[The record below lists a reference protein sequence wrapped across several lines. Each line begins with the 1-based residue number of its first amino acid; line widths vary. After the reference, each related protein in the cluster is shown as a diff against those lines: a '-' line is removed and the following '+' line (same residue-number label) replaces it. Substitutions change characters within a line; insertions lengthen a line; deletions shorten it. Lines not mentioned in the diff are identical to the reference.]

1 MVLRPGWFPEYSP
14 AEQLVFD
21 EIKKIIEAN
30 YSQYGFAHIETP
42 AVEANSVLLAKNGE
56 DAGKQIF
63 WLYGLAQ
70 GNEDTKDYALHFD
83 LTVPFARYILDW
95 EQEITFPF
103 KRYQIQPVRRGER
116 SQRGRFKEFRQS
128 DIDVIWRQDIRWWD
142 QKISE
147 DSIGTNLYYDAEML
161 VVIAKTLHEIVA
173 KFLWNKPFTLHINN
187 RYLLA
192 WFFAQFDEKVVPQL
206 YNLLD
211 KYYKIS
217 FDAFKEALAELVSA
231 SEVEKIVAFVQCNFD
246 RLDANLA
253 DNDLYRRWYAELK
266 EVLRF
271 VDGLN
276 QEKKYTIVWDPCII
290 RGLDYYTGTVYETLF
305 DDDIALGSISSGG
318 RYENLTGYI
327 NPKKSNYSWVG
338 GSIWLSRMVYL
349 ILETMKPEHTTQTE
363 YLFVHFSE
371 TIQDIL
377 MLANIFIK
385 EGKTIEVYPSADKL
399 GKQFTYADKKWI
411 PHVVILGEGEKAL
424 KVYKIKNMKTGE
436 ESEIG
441 L

>member
-128 DIDVIWRQDIRWWD
+128 DIDVIRRDEGQ
-142 QKISE
+142 
-147 DSIGTNLYYDAEML
+147 GTGNEVWKNLYYDAEIL

-173 KFLWNKPFTLHINN
+173 KFLWNKPFTLHVNN

-217 FDAFKEALAELVSA
+217 FETFKEALAELVST

-246 RLDANLA
+246 RLDPNLV

-338 GSIWLSRMVYL
+338 GSIWLSRIVYL
-349 ILETMKPEHTTQTE
+349 ILETMKPEHTTKIE

-385 EGKTIEVYPSADKL
+385 EGKTIEVYPSPEKL

-411 PHVVILGEGEKAL
+411 PHVVLLGEGEKA
-424 KVYKIKNMKTGE
+424 KRMYKIKNMKTGDE
-436 ESEIG
+436 NEIW

>member
-14 AEQLVFD
+14 AEQLIFD
-21 EIKKIIEAN
+21 QVRTIIETN
-30 YSQYGFAHIETP
+30 YRQYGFAHIETP

-70 GNEDTKDYALHFD
+70 GQDDTKDYALHFD
-83 LTVPFARYILDW
+83 LTVPFARYILDR
-95 EQEITFPF
+95 ENELTFPF
-103 KRYQIQPVRRGER
+103 KRYQIQPVWRGER
-116 SQRGRFKEFRQS
+116 SQRGRFKEFWQS
-128 DIDVIWRQDIRWWD
+128 DIDVIWQETEKW
-142 QKISE
+142 
-147 DSIGTNLYYDAEML
+147 SIGKNLYYDAEML

-173 KFLWNKPFTLHINN
+173 KFLLNKPFTLHINN

-192 WFFAQFDEKVVPQL
+192 WFFSQFDDKIVPQL

-211 KYYKIS
+211 KYYKMW
-217 FDAFKEALAELVSA
+217 FDVFQKELAELVS
-231 SEVEKIVAFVQCNFD
+231 ETDVKKILTFVQCDFD
-246 RLDANLA
+246 RLDSNLV
-253 DNDLYRRWYAELK
+253 DNDNYRKWYKELQ

-271 VDGLN
+271 VDWLN
-276 QEKKYTIVWDPCII
+276 QEKKYAIVWDPCII

-318 RYENLTGYI
+318 RYENLTWYI
-327 NPKKSNYSWVG
+327 NPKKSNYSGVG
-338 GSIWLSRMVYL
+338 WSIWLSRMVYL

-363 YLFVHFSE
+363 YLFVHFPE

-377 MLANIFIK
+377 MLANSFIN
-385 EGKTIEVYPSADKL
+385 EGKTIEIYPSAEKL
-399 GKQFTYADKKWI
+399 GKQFAYADKKWI
-411 PHVVILGEGEKAL
+411 SYVIIFGEWEKSL
-424 KVYKIKNMKTGE
+424 KRYKIKNMKTGE
-436 ESEIG
+436 EKEIG

>member
-21 EIKKIIEAN
+21 EVKKIIETN
-30 YSQYGFAHIETP
+30 YSQYGFAHIQTP

-128 DIDVIWRQDIRWWD
+128 DIDVIWRDEWIVTSNENQVIMW
-142 QKISE
+142 K
-147 DSIGTNLYYDAEML
+147 NLYYDAETL
-161 VVIAKTLHEIVA
+161 VVIAKTLTEISA
-173 KFLWNKPFTLHINN
+173 RFLNNKPVSLRTNN

-192 WFFAQFDEKVVPQL
+192 WFFSQFDEKVVPQL
-206 YNLLD
+206 YSLLD
-211 KYYKIS
+211 RFYKIS
-217 FDAFKEALAELVSA
+217 LDVFEKELGQLVDATEAK
-231 SEVEKIVAFVQCNFD
+231 KIMGFVQSTFSNLSPD
-246 RLDANLA
+246 LA
-253 DNDLYRRWYAELK
+253 DNDMYRRWYAELK
-266 EVLRF
+266 EMMLY

-276 QEKKYTIVWDPCII
+276 QGWKYTIVWDPRII
-290 RGLDYYTGTVYETLF
+290 RGLDYYTGMVYEAF
-305 DDDIALGSISSGG
+305 FADDMWLGSISGWW

-338 GSIWLSRMVYL
+338 WSIGLSRMVYL
-349 ILETMKPEHTTQTE
+349 ILETMKPEHTTQIE

-377 MLANIFIK
+377 MLAWIFIQ

-424 KVYKIKNMKTGE
+424 KKYKIKNMKTGD

>member
-14 AEQLVFD
+14 AEQMVFD
-21 EIKKIIEAN
+21 QVRMIIESN
-30 YSQYGFAHIETP
+30 YRQYGFSHIETP

-70 GNEDTKDYALHFD
+70 GKDDTKDYALHFD
-83 LTVPFARYILDW
+83 LTVPFARYVLDR
-95 EQEITFPF
+95 ENELTFPF
-103 KRYQIQPVRRGER
+103 KRYQIQPVWRGER
-116 SQRGRFKEFRQS
+116 SQRGRFKEFWQS
-128 DIDVIWRQDIRWWD
+128 DIDVIWQEIEKWILG
-142 QKISE
+142 K
-147 DSIGTNLYYDAEML
+147 NLYYDAEML

-173 KFLWNKPFTLHINN
+173 KFLSNKPFTLHINN
-187 RYLLA
+187 RYLLS
-192 WFFAQFDEKVVPQL
+192 WFFSQFDEKVVPQL

-211 KYYKIS
+211 KYYKMW
-217 FDAFKEALAELVSA
+217 FDVFQKELAELISPA
-231 SEVEKIVAFVQCNFD
+231 EVEKILTFVQSNFEK
-246 RLDANLA
+246 LDPNLVNN
-253 DNDLYRRWYAELK
+253 DNYRKWYQELQ

-305 DDDIALGSISSGG
+305 DDDIALWSISSGG

-327 NPKKSNYSWVG
+327 NPKKSNYSGVG
-338 GSIWLSRMVYL
+338 WSIWLSRMVYL
-349 ILETMKPEHTTQTE
+349 ILETMKPQHTTQTE

-371 TIQDIL
+371 TLQDIL
-377 MLANIFIK
+377 MLANLFVD
-385 EGKTIEVYPSADKL
+385 EGKNIEMYPSADKL

-411 PHVVILGEGEKAL
+411 PHVVILGEWEKLL
-424 KVYKIKNMKTGE
+424 KRYKIKNMKTGE
-436 ESEIG
+436 EREIS

>member
-1 MVLRPGWFPEYSP
+1 MVLRPGWFPEYNP

-21 EIKKIIEAN
+21 EVKAIIEAN
-30 YSQYGFAHIETP
+30 YRQYGFAHIQTP
-42 AVEANSVLLAKNGE
+42 AVEPNTVLLAKNGE

-70 GNEDTKDYALHFD
+70 GKDDTKDYSLHFD
-83 LTVPFARYILDW
+83 LTVPFARYVLDW
-95 EQEITFPF
+95 EQELTFPF

-116 SQRGRFKEFRQS
+116 SQRGRFKEFWQA
-128 DIDVIWRQDIRWWD
+128 DIDVIRQENEKWI
-142 QKISE
+142 
-147 DSIGTNLYYDAEML
+147 IGKNLYYDAEML
-161 VVIAKTLHEIVA
+161 VVIARTLHDVIA
-173 KFLWNKPFTLHINN
+173 RFLGSKPFTLHVNN

-192 WFFAQFDEKVVPQL
+192 WFFSQFDEKIVPQL

-211 KYYKIS
+211 KFYKIS
-217 FDAFKEALAELVSA
+217 FDVFQKEVAELVSP
-231 SEVEKIVAFVQCNFD
+231 SEVKKIVSFVQSNFD
-246 RLDANLA
+246 RLDPNLV
-253 DNDLYRRWYAELK
+253 DNDMYRKWYQELQ

-276 QEKKYTIVWDPCII
+276 QEKKYAIVWDPCII

-338 GSIWLSRMVYL
+338 WSIWLSRMVYL
-349 ILETMKPEHTTQTE
+349 ILEIMKPEHTTQTE
-363 YLFVHFSE
+363 YLFVHFPE
-371 TIQDIL
+371 TIKDIL
-377 MLANIFIK
+377 MLAGIFIK
-385 EGKTIEVYPSADKL
+385 EGKTVEIYPSAEKL

-411 PHVVILGEGEKAL
+411 PHVVIFGEGEKAL
-424 KVYKIKNMKTGE
+424 KTYKIKNMKTGE
-436 ESEIG
+436 EKEIA

>member
-14 AEQLVFD
+14 AEQLIFD
-21 EIKKIIEAN
+21 QVKTIIETN
-30 YSQYGFAHIETP
+30 YRQYGFAHIETP

-70 GNEDTKDYALHFD
+70 GQDDTKDYALHFD
-83 LTVPFARYILDW
+83 LTVPFARYVLDR
-95 EQEITFPF
+95 ENELTFPF
-103 KRYQIQPVRRGER
+103 KRYQIQPVWRGER
-116 SQRGRFKEFRQS
+116 SQRGRFKEFWQS
-128 DIDVIWRQDIRWWD
+128 DIDVIWQETEKW
-142 QKISE
+142 
-147 DSIGTNLYYDAEML
+147 SIGKNLYYDAEML

-173 KFLWNKPFTLHINN
+173 KFLSHKPFTLHINN

-192 WFFAQFDEKVVPQL
+192 WFFSQFDEKVVPQL

-211 KYYKIS
+211 KYYKMW
-217 FDAFKEALAELVSA
+217 FDIFQKELSELVSPA
-231 SEVEKIVAFVQCNFD
+231 DVKKILAFVQNNFD
-246 RLDANLA
+246 RLDPNLV
-253 DNDLYRRWYAELK
+253 DNDNYRKWYQELK
-266 EVLRF
+266 EVLHF

-276 QEKKYTIVWDPCII
+276 QEKKYAIVWDPCII

-305 DDDIALGSISSGG
+305 DDDIALGSISSGW
-318 RYENLTGYI
+318 RYENLTWYI
-327 NPKKSNYSWVG
+327 NPKKSNYSGVG
-338 GSIWLSRMVYL
+338 WSIWLSRIVYL

-371 TIQDIL
+371 TLQDIL
-377 MLANIFIK
+377 MLANIFIN
-385 EGKTIEVYPSADKL
+385 EGKTIEIYPSAEKL

-411 PHVVILGEGEKAL
+411 PHVVIFGEGEKAL
-424 KVYKIKNMKTGE
+424 KRYKIKNMKTGE
-436 ESEIG
+436 EKDIA

>member
-1 MVLRPGWFPEYSP
+1 MVFRPGWFPEYSP
-14 AEQLVFD
+14 AQQLVFD

-70 GNEDTKDYALHFD
+70 GNEDTKEYALHFD
-83 LTVPFARYILDW
+83 LTVPFARYVLDW
-95 EQEITFPF
+95 ENELTFPF

-128 DIDVIWRQDIRWWD
+128 DIDVIRRDEEQGTRD
-142 QKISE
+142 QVWK
-147 DSIGTNLYYDAEML
+147 NLYYDAEML

-173 KFLWNKPFTLHINN
+173 KFLSHKPFSLHVNN

-192 WFFAQFDEKVVPQL
+192 GFFSQFDEKIVPQL

-211 KYYKIS
+211 KYYKIW
-217 FDAFKEALAELVSA
+217 FDVFQKELAELVSA
-231 SEVEKIVAFVQCNFD
+231 ADVKKIVAFVQSNFD
-246 RLDANLA
+246 RLDPNLV
-253 DNDLYRRWYAELK
+253 DNDLYRRWYQELQ

-318 RYENLTGYI
+318 RYENLTGHI
-327 NPKKSNYSWVG
+327 NPKKSNYSGVG

-363 YLFVHFSE
+363 YLFVHFPE

-377 MLANIFIK
+377 MLASIFIK
-385 EGKTIEVYPSADKL
+385 EGKNIEVYPSAEKL
-399 GKQFTYADKKWI
+399 GKQFAYADKKWI
-411 PHVVILGEGEKAL
+411 PHVVIFGEGEKDL
-424 KVYKIKNMKTGE
+424 KRYKIKNMKTGE
-436 ESEIG
+436 EKEIER
-441 L
+441 

>member
-128 DIDVIWRQDIRWWD
+128 DVDVIRRDEGQ
-142 QKISE
+142 
-147 DSIGTNLYYDAEML
+147 GTGNEVWKNLYYDAEML

-173 KFLWNKPFTLHINN
+173 KFLWNKPFTLHMNN

-217 FDAFKEALAELVSA
+217 FETFKEALAELVSV

-246 RLDANLA
+246 RLDPNLV

-338 GSIWLSRMVYL
+338 GSIWLSRIVYL
-349 ILETMKPEHTTQTE
+349 ILETMKPEHTTKIE

-377 MLANIFIK
+377 MLANIFVK

-411 PHVVILGEGEKAL
+411 PHVVLLGEGEKA
-424 KVYKIKNMKTGE
+424 KKIYKIKNMKTGDE
-436 ESEIG
+436 NEIG

>member
-21 EIKKIIEAN
+21 EIKAIIEAN
-30 YSQYGFAHIETP
+30 YRQYGFAHIQTP
-42 AVEANSVLLAKNGE
+42 AVEANNVLLAKNGE

-83 LTVPFARYILDW
+83 LTVPFARYILDR
-95 EQEITFPF
+95 EQELTFPF

-116 SQRGRFKEFRQS
+116 SQRGRFKEFWQS
-128 DIDVIWRQDIRWWD
+128 DIDVIWQENEKWLTLPTGRQVG
-142 QKISE
+142 K
-147 DSIGTNLYYDAEML
+147 NLYYDAEML

-173 KFLWNKPFTLHINN
+173 KFLSNKPFTVHINN

-192 WFFAQFDEKVVPQL
+192 WFFSQFDEKVIPQL

-211 KYYKIS
+211 KYYKMW
-217 FDAFKEALAELVSA
+217 FDIFQKELAELLPAVD
-231 SEVEKIVAFVQCNFD
+231 VEKIVSFVQSNFD
-246 RLDANLA
+246 RLDANLV
-253 DNDLYRRWYAELK
+253 DNDLYRKGYQELQ

-276 QEKKYTIVWDPCII
+276 QEKKYAIVWDPCII

-327 NPKKSNYSWVG
+327 NPKKANYSWVG

-349 ILETMKPEHTTQTE
+349 ILETMKPEQTTQTE

-385 EGKTIEVYPSADKL
+385 EGKNVEIYPSAEKL

-424 KVYKIKNMKTGE
+424 HRYKIKNMKTGE
-436 ESEIG
+436 EQEIA

>member
-21 EIKKIIEAN
+21 EVKAIIEAN
-30 YSQYGFAHIETP
+30 YRQYGFAHIQTP
-42 AVEANSVLLAKNGE
+42 AVEQNTVLLAKNGE

-63 WLYGLAQ
+63 GLYGLAQ
-70 GNEDTKDYALHFD
+70 GAEDTKDYSLHFD

-95 EQEITFPF
+95 ENDLTFPF

-116 SQRGRFKEFRQS
+116 SQRGRFKEFWQS
-128 DIDVIWRQDIRWWD
+128 DIDVIRKDEEQ
-142 QKISE
+142 
-147 DSIGTNLYYDAEML
+147 GTRNKEQNALWKNLYYDAEML
-161 VVIAKTLHEIVA
+161 VVIARTLHDVIA
-173 KFLWNKPFTLHINN
+173 RFLSNKPFTVHINN

-192 WFFAQFDEKVVPQL
+192 WFFSQFDEKIVPQL
-206 YNLLD
+206 YNLFD
-211 KYYKIS
+211 KYYKMW
-217 FDAFKEALAELVSA
+217 FDIFQKELAELVSPA
-231 SEVEKIVAFVQCNFD
+231 DVKKIVSFVQSNFD
-246 RLDANLA
+246 RLDPNLV
-253 DNDLYRRWYAELK
+253 DNDLYRKGYQELQ

-276 QEKKYTIVWDPCII
+276 QEKKYAIVWDPCII

-305 DDDIALGSISSGG
+305 DDDISLGSISSGG
-318 RYENLTGYI
+318 RYENLTWYI
-327 NPKKSNYSWVG
+327 NPKKANYSGVG

-349 ILETMKPEHTTQTE
+349 ILETMKPEQTNQTE
-363 YLFVHFSE
+363 YLFVHFPE
-371 TIQDIL
+371 TIQYIL

-385 EGKTIEVYPSADKL
+385 EGKNVEIYPSAEKL

-411 PHVVILGEGEKAL
+411 AHVVIFGEWEKVL
-424 KVYKIKNMKTGE
+424 KRYKIKNMKTGE
-436 ESEIG
+436 EQEIA

>member
-21 EIKKIIEAN
+21 QVKAIIEAN

-42 AVEANSVLLAKNGE
+42 AVEPNSVLLAKNGE

-70 GNEDTKDYALHFD
+70 GNDDTKDYALHFD
-83 LTVPFARYILDW
+83 LTVPFARYVLDR
-95 EQEITFPF
+95 ENELTFPF
-103 KRYQIQPVRRGER
+103 KRYQIQPVWRWER
-116 SQRGRFKEFRQS
+116 SQRGRFKEFWQS
-128 DIDVIWRQDIRWWD
+128 DIDVIWQETEKWTLG
-142 QKISE
+142 K
-147 DSIGTNLYYDAEML
+147 NLYYDAEML

-173 KFLWNKPFTLHINN
+173 KFLGNKPFTLHINN

-192 WFFAQFDEKVVPQL
+192 WFFSQFDEKVVPQL

-211 KYYKIS
+211 KYYKMW
-217 FDAFKEALAELVSA
+217 FDVFQKELAELVPSA
-231 SEVEKIVAFVQCNFD
+231 DVKKIITFVQSNFD
-246 RLDANLA
+246 RLDPNLVE
-253 DNDLYRRWYAELK
+253 NDLYRKWYQEVQ

-276 QEKKYTIVWDPCII
+276 QEKKYNIVWDPCII

-327 NPKKSNYSWVG
+327 NPKKSNYSGVG

-349 ILETMKPEHTTQTE
+349 ILETMKPELTTQTE
-363 YLFVHFSE
+363 YLFVHFPE

-377 MLANIFIK
+377 MLANIFIN
-385 EGKTIEVYPSADKL
+385 EGKNIEIYPSADKL
-399 GKQFTYADKKWI
+399 GKQFAYADKKWI
-411 PHVVILGEGEKAL
+411 PHVVIFGEGEKSL
-424 KVYKIKNMKTGE
+424 KRYKIKNMKTGDE
-436 ESEIG
+436 KEVER
-441 L
+441 

>member
-21 EIKKIIEAN
+21 DIKKIIEAN

-42 AVEANSVLLAKNGE
+42 AVETTSVLLAKNGE

-83 LTVPFARYILDW
+83 LTVPFARYILDR
-95 EQEITFPF
+95 ENDITFPF

-116 SQRGRFKEFRQS
+116 SQRGRFKEFWQS
-128 DIDVIWRQDIRWWD
+128 DIDVIWQETEKWTLG
-142 QKISE
+142 K
-147 DSIGTNLYYDAEML
+147 NLYYDAEML

-173 KFLWNKPFTLHINN
+173 KFLNNKPFTLHVNN

-192 WFFAQFDEKVVPQL
+192 WFFSQFDENVVPQL

-211 KYYKIS
+211 KYYKMWFEI
-217 FDAFKEALAELVSA
+217 FQKELAELVSPA
-231 SEVEKIVAFVQCNFD
+231 EVKKIISFVQSNFD
-246 RLDANLA
+246 RLDPNLV
-253 DNDLYRRWYAELK
+253 DNDNYRRWYQELQ

-276 QEKKYTIVWDPCII
+276 QENKYNIVWDPYII

-327 NPKKSNYSWVG
+327 NPKKSNYSGVG
-338 GSIWLSRMVYL
+338 WSIWLSRMVYL
-349 ILETMKPEHTTQTE
+349 ILETMKPQHTTQTE
-363 YLFVHFSE
+363 YLFVHFPE

-377 MLANIFIK
+377 MLANLFIN
-385 EGKTIEVYPSADKL
+385 EGKTIEVYPSAEKL

-411 PHVVILGEGEKAL
+411 PHVVIFGQGEKIW
-424 KVYKIKNMKTGE
+424 KDIK
-436 ESEIG
+436 
-441 L
+441 

>member
-21 EIKKIIEAN
+21 GVKSIIEAN
-30 YSQYGFAHIETP
+30 YRQYGFAHIQTP
-42 AVEANSVLLAKNGE
+42 AVEPNTVLLAKNGE

-63 WLYGLAQ
+63 WLYWLAQ
-70 GNEDTKDYALHFD
+70 GKDDTKDYALHFD
-83 LTVPFARYILDW
+83 LTVPFARYVLDW
-95 EQEITFPF
+95 EQELTFPF

-116 SQRGRFKEFRQS
+116 SQRGRFKEFWQS
-128 DIDVIWRQDIRWWD
+128 DIDVIRRDEE
-142 QKISE
+142 QKIKHE
-147 DSIGTNLYYDAEML
+147 CWKNLYYDAEML

-173 KFLWNKPFTLHINN
+173 KFLSNKPFTLHINN

-192 WFFAQFDEKVVPQL
+192 WFFSQFDENIVPQL

-211 KYYKIS
+211 KYYKMW
-217 FDAFKEALAELVSA
+217 FDIFQKELAELLPA
-231 SEVEKIVAFVQCNFD
+231 SDVDKIVSFVQTNFD
-246 RLDANLA
+246 RLDPNLV
-253 DNDLYRRWYAELK
+253 DNDVYRKGYQELQ

-305 DDDIALGSISSGG
+305 NDDIALGSISSGG

-349 ILETMKPEHTTQTE
+349 ILETMKPQQTTHTE
-363 YLFVHFSE
+363 YLFVHFPE

-377 MLANIFIK
+377 MLAQLFIDEWKNIEI
-385 EGKTIEVYPSADKL
+385 YPSADKL

-411 PHVVILGEGEKAL
+411 PHVVIFGEGEKAL
-424 KVYKIKNMKTGE
+424 KRYKIKNMKTGE
-436 ESEIG
+436 EREIA